1 MHYFNVYAAELEMK
15 ERQREIERKAAT
27 AWMFEPPHDASPR
40 QGRRVLRAIGALLI
54 AAGQRL
60 RGPELLP
67 SPTRA
72 EDLPSQA

>member
-1 MHYFNVYAAELEMK
+1 MHHINVYAAELEMK
-15 ERQREIERKAAT
+15 DQMRKLEQKAAT
-27 AWMFEPPHDASPR
+27 AWMFEPPHDARPR
-40 QGRRVLRAIGALLI
+40 QGRRVLQAVGALLI

-67 SPTRA
+67 PPARA